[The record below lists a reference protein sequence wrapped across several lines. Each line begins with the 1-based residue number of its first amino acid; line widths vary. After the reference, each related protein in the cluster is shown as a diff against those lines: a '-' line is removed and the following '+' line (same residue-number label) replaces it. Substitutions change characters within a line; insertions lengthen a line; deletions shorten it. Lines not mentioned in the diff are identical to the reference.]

1 MAVSHAKTVTEYLR
15 ALEPERRAV
24 ISKVRKVVK
33 DNMPKGYAEGMVYGA
48 ITWHVPLSTF
58 PDTYNGQ
65 PLCYAALAAQ
75 KHYNA
80 LYLMT
85 VYGDAKQRAFLR
97 DEFKKRGLKFD
108 MGKAC
113 LRFRS
118 ADDLPLEAIGKILRS
133 TPPKAYIAVYDMS
146 RKKKS
151 RGSST

>member
-1 MAVSHAKTVTEYLR
+1 MAVRKAKTVTEYLR

-24 ISKVRKVVK
+24 LSKVRKVVK
-33 DNMPKGYAEGMVYGA
+33 DNLPKGYAEGMVYGA

-75 KHYNA
+75 KNYNA

-97 DEFKKRGLKFD
+97 DECKRRGLKFD

-118 ADDLPLEAIGKILRS
+118 ADDLPLEAIGTIIRS
-133 TPPKAYIAVYDMS
+133 TPPKAYMAVHDS
-146 RKKKS
+146 AHKNRKK
-151 RGSST
+151 